1 MIKNDNKSSRIY
13 VYDFSEALSARYF
26 VLAEQIDNV
35 LSFCYYH
42 KNDFPIELHTHK
54 FYEINIITEGTGLHH
69 VENNSFPVKQG
80 DFFIIPP
87 NTKHGYSE
95 TSSLNIFHLLLSD
108 KFLEKYNDELKSLR
122 GYSLLFNIEP
132 KLRVKNNLKI
142 FPSIPS
148 STFMFLNTEISK
160 LHKIN
165 REEMLSETQKS
176 IKTLNLILE
185 LSSIVTSED
194 FSSTKRSIID
204 VKEVSKVISYI
215 DNNYNE
221 KITLKD
227 LCKVSNMSR
236 STLLYHFNLAC
247 ACSPAEYLL
256 SVRLE
261 KATKLLETTKLAI
274 ATIAQECGF
283 FDSSHFT
290 KYFFQKKG
298 ILPKDYRNLK

>member
-1 MIKNDNKSSRIY
+1 MNPVNKTSRIY
-13 VYDFSEALSARYF
+13 VYDFPAALSARYF
-26 VLAEQIDNV
+26 ISAEQIDNV

-42 KNDFPIELHTHK
+42 KNDFPIQLHTHK
-54 FYEINIITEGTGLHH
+54 FYEINIITEGTGVHH

-108 KFLEKYNDELKSLR
+108 KFLEKYNDELKALR
-122 GYSLLFNIEP
+122 GYALLFNIEP

-142 FPSIPS
+142 FPNIPS
-148 STFMFLNTEISK
+148 STFMFLNSEIAK

-165 REEMLSETQKS
+165 REEMLSETKKS

-185 LSSIVTSED
+185 LSSIVTSD
-194 FSSTKRSIID
+194 NFSSTKRSIID
-204 VKEVSKVISYI
+204 VNQISNVLSYI

-221 KITLKD
+221 KITLND
-227 LCKVSNMSR
+227 LCKISNMSR
-236 STLLYHFNLAC
+236 STLLHHFNLAC
-247 ACSPAEYLL
+247 SCSPSDYLL

-261 KATKLLETTKLAI
+261 NATKLLENTELAI

-290 KYFFQKKG
+290 KFFYQKKG